1 MFKRG
6 MKLEEVKAMVKE
18 NGWEILEEETYEEKG
33 KSWTDMT
40 VWQDD
45 HGVDVY
51 MNDEEGIFEI
61 MFVPAWEL

>member
-1 MFKRG
+1 
-6 MKLEEVKAMVKE
+6 
-18 NGWEILEEETYEEKG
+18 
-33 KSWTDMT
+33 MT